1 MGARTASLV
10 MGNGPPT
17 RRRDVAAVVAFGVC
31 EGRVRRG
38 GFTGCA
44 GSAHDADK
52 AGVAF
57 AVVAMRVV
65 YQQRAIAFLARFS
78 SLSPALL
85 NWRNL

>member
-1 MGARTASLV
+1 

-65 YQQRAIAFLARFS
+65 Y
-78 SLSPALL
+78 
-85 NWRNL
+85 